1 MLSCQCVL
9 GVDWMYA
16 RVEGACSRGGVG
28 VGGEKGGVYWE
39 GGGAR
44 SASMSYVDLYFH
56 ESFQKVSGDGE
67 PLLFTY

>member
-1 MLSCQCVL
+1 MFSE
-9 GVDWMYA
+9 GGGYA
-16 RVEGACSRGGVG
+16 
-28 VGGEKGGVYWE
+28 

-67 PLLFTY
+67 PDYLFINIR

>member
-1 MLSCQCVL
+1 MLSCECVL

-16 RVEGACSRGGVG
+16 RVEGACSRREGG
-28 VGGEKGGVYWE
+28 YA

-67 PLLFTY
+67 PDYLFINIR